1 MEGLEFH
8 TSEHYTAPEIDQ
20 RLLQGYYDDAVAAG
34 YPGTKDQFLGQLANM
49 ISAHAGGEREP
60 LGDVKLVLSTS
71 GAEIQDGSIDTAK
84 LANLAVTTA
93 KIAAGAIDKDRIA
106 DDAVTTSKIKKGA
119 VTLEKLATTLQWI
132 IEGLQDGTGI
142 NDNAITM
149 TKLAQEVQE
158 AISKA
163 SAEVGDGSITT
174 AKLADNSVTPRK
186 ITDKSI
192 TIQKLA
198 ESVRG
203 PLYQGSLLKF
213 LSNIGGSSLGTLTLK
228 NEPPPPN
235 VISDG
240 AIYFLGGD
248 INGGYGVFAMISKDA
263 LGHATFS
270 NPAPAYTKFVNNEFY
285 NQELSNGVFSARDDQ
300 LYLGNDKK
308 IYQYKYDDS
317 GTTTTSSLTAIH

>member
-34 YPGTKDQFLGQLANM
+34 YPGTKEQFLGQLAN
-49 ISAHAGGEREP
+49 IVSAHAGGEREP

-71 GAEIQDGSIDTAK
+71 RAEIQDGSITTAK
-84 LANLAVTTA
+84 LANLAVTTS
-93 KIAAGAIDKDRIA
+93 KIAAEAVDKNRLA
-106 DDAVTTSKIKKGA
+106 NEAVTTSKIKNGA
-119 VTLEKLATTLQWI
+119 VSADKLSSALQMTLEW
-132 IEGLQDGTGI
+132 LQDGRAIQDG
-142 NDNAITM
+142 AITM
-149 TKLAQEVQE
+149 SKLAQEVQE

-174 AKLADNSVTPRK
+174 AKLADNSVTSRK
-186 ITDKSI
+186 ILDKSI
-192 TIQKLA
+192 TILKLA
-198 ESVRG
+198 ESVRSH
-203 PLYQGSLLKF
+203 LYQGSLLKF
-213 LSNIGGSSLGTLTLK
+213 INTIVGSSLGTLTIK
-228 NEPPPPN
+228 DEPPTSS
-235 VISDG
+235 VIYDG
-240 AIYFLGGD
+240 AIYFLD
-248 INGGYGVFAMISKDA
+248 EARGGYGVFAMISKDA

-270 NPAPAYTKFVNNEFY
+270 NPAPAYTKFIGNEFY

-300 LYLGNDKK
+300 LYLGSDKK

>member
-20 RLLQGYYDDAVAAG
+20 RLLQGYYDDVVAAG
-34 YPGTKDQFLGQLANM
+34 YPGTKEQFLGQLANI

-71 GAEIQDGSIDTAK
+71 GAEIQDGSITTAK
-84 LANLAVTTA
+84 LANLGVTTA
-93 KIAAGAIDKDRIA
+93 KIAAGAVDKDRIA
-106 DDAVTTSKIKKGA
+106 DNAVTTSKIKNGS
-119 VTLEKLATTLQWI
+119 VSTDKLSSAIKNLLDW
-132 IEGLQDGTGI
+132 LQDGTAIQDG
-142 NDNAITM
+142 AITM
-149 TKLAQEVQE
+149 SKLAQGVQE

-186 ITDKSI
+186 IQDKSI
-192 TIQKLA
+192 TILKLA

-213 LSNIGGSSLGTLTLK
+213 TNTIGGSSLGTLK
-228 NEPPPPN
+228 IEDNPPT
-235 VISDG
+235 VLQDV
-240 AIYFLGGD
+240 AIYFLD
-248 INGGYGVFAMISKDA
+248 EARGGYGVFAMISKDA

-270 NPAPAYTKFVNNEFY
+270 NPAPAYTKFIGNEFY

-300 LYLGNDKK
+300 LYLGSDKK

>member
-106 DDAVTTSKIKKGA
+106 DNAVTTSKIRNGEI
-119 VTLEKLATTLQWI
+119 TWGKLATTLQWI

-174 AKLADNSVTPRK
+174 AKLEDNSVTSRK
-186 ITDKSI
+186 IADKSI
-192 TIQKLA
+192 TLLKLA
-198 ESVRG
+198 ESVKG

-213 LSNIGGSSLGTLTLK
+213 LSTIGGSSLGTLTIK
-228 NEPPPPN
+228 DEPPTSN
-235 VISDG
+235 VLLDG
-240 AIYFLGGD
+240 AIYFLSEAK
-248 INGGYGVFAMISKDA
+248 GGYGVFAMISKDA